1 MTEDEMVVWHQ
12 QLNGCE
18 FGQGLEVDNG
28 QGRLACCSLLGCKKS
43 DMTKQLK

>member
-18 FGQGLEVDNG
+18 FGQGLEVDDAT
-28 QGRLACCSLLGCKKS
+28 QQFCLLFSPFASC
-43 DMTKQLK
+43 L